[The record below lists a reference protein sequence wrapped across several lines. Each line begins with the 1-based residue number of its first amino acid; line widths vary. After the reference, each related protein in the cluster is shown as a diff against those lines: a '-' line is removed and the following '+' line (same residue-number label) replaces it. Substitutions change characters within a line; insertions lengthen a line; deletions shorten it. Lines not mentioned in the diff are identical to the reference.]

1 MVEHIQV
8 ITVTGS
14 KEEADKI
21 SQVVV
26 EKRLAGC
33 AQVFGP
39 ITSTYWWKGKIEKE
53 KI

>member
-26 EKRLAGC
+26 EKRLA
-33 AQVFGP
+33 
-39 ITSTYWWKGKIEKE
+39 
-53 KI
+53 